1 MLLTAGYEVNEEL
14 FNNDSTIIYRGV
26 RSSDKKNVIIKTLNK
41 NFPSE
46 REISRVQ
53 REYELAKF
61 LLDIDGVRQVYQ
73 LIENNNALMLI
84 SEDIGGQTLKKAFI
98 EPQVSINDINIEQR
112 LIIAIKIVNAINQIH
127 QHGIIHKDISPDN
140 IVFNAK
146 TEQVKIIDFGISS
159 LYSIEHQSF
168 QNHNEL
174 EGKLEYMSPEQT
186 GRINRTLDYRSDLY
200 SLGVTL
206 YQLFTG
212 ELPFNDCHG
221 IELVHAHMAT
231 IPTSP
236 HEINSRLPLSLAK
249 IINRLLSKMADDRYQ
264 TAKGL
269 SHDLELCLQQL
280 KRKSAS
286 DFTLGELDISPNL
299 QLKQKLYGREKETAV
314 LINSFVRI
322 SQGASEIMLV
332 SGLSGVGKSALV
344 NEVHRPL
351 TEKKGVFISGKF
363 EQNQRGIPFY
373 AWRQA
378 FTSLAEYILKEND
391 VSLKHWR
398 ELILNAIGDNGQV
411 IIDAIPSFELII
423 GKQPKTAVLSGIQA
437 QNRFSYVVNQFVDAI
452 ALKEHPLVIFID
464 DWQWADIASLDLLR
478 SLVESKAKPH
488 LLLITAYRDNEI
500 SNSHPFW
507 LTLEDINQS
516 AIYSESIH
524 LENLTESAT
533 LTLISD
539 ALQQPDEVQELAE
552 LVYKKTQGNAF
563 FLVQFLEMLEKRS
576 YLRFDLQQGRWLWDL
591 EELNRLNITNN
602 VVDLMVDKIKR
613 LPELSQQALKFA
625 ACIGNNFQIV
635 ELANILDYSQ
645 EQTTELINLPTK
657 EGILRQ
663 SKNSYY
669 FIHDKV
675 QQAAY
680 SIFDEQTKKQVH
692 YKIAWVL
699 LNKLSSEEQS
709 EHLFA
714 LVRHLNIGSSLI
726 SKKEEKQT
734 LSSLNFQAGVR
745 AKQVT
750 AYDAALSHFS
760 YAIDALPADCWDDK
774 NHQYTISLYTEAAEV
789 AYFLNLFD
797 QMELWLDLILSK
809 TKSSIE
815 KVQVAAIRLQAY
827 TAQNRLSEAV
837 EASLQALQ
845 ILGIDIPKQPN
856 DFQVLFNLFKTKKV
870 LKGHCP
876 HELLSL
882 PRMNN
887 PQQLL
892 VMDILGLTVPAAY
905 WTSPNLVAM
914 IIFKMTQNSVEQGYA
929 PISGYAFSWWGI
941 TECAMLGNIDKGYE
955 YGDLGI
961 KLAETHNLYLQQP
974 VFFSGWMINNYKHP
988 LKESL
993 AILDRAYSLA
1003 LEKGDFEYASYA
1015 LNNSI
1020 QHRLHSGELLS
1031 TLRPSMEQTHQTLKT
1046 FKMASSQFWHDICW
1060 QLANNF
1066 AEMHIAPKL
1075 MSGKA
1080 YDETKHLEQHLKE
1093 NDAST
1098 LFFLYFSKL
1107 MQSYIFNDIPQ
1118 ALVNA
1123 KKIKPFLKAG
1133 MGTFQ
1138 HRLFYFYDSLTLLSE
1153 QKASFLGKWL
1163 HRKQVLSNQRKLKK
1177 WAEFSPQNHL
1187 HHWHL
1192 VQAEYMR
1199 VIDKPN
1205 QAMLHY
1211 NLAIKL
1217 ANDNGFIHEEA
1228 LAYELFTRF
1237 HLDNNQKRFA
1247 ANDLI
1252 QSHYLYTQW
1261 GAHGKAKQLQQQY
1274 AHNFPKILNYADDNG
1289 QSGTRVIDTYTQ
1301 TTNSSSSSTHHLSS
1315 QLDLETVIKSSQLIA
1330 GEIVF
1335 SDLINTLSN
1344 YIIENAGAQRFVLLK
1359 VEDGDTTIE
1368 FESRLDNK
1376 KITSES
1382 SSGNDLKQDAL
1393 TFPKSLIAYVKRTQ
1407 NNVTLDN
1414 ATEDED
1420 FCQDEYFTANQV
1432 KSVFCG
1438 PMLHQ
1443 GQLTGIIYLEN
1454 RLISGVFTPERIQLI
1469 QLLSSQAATSIENSK
1484 LYSNLE
1490 NKVLERTKQLEVV
1503 NEQLT
1508 LLATTDNLTKLSNR
1522 RQFNDQIKLEFA
1534 RAQRQQSPIS
1544 LLLCDIDNFKK
1555 FNDYYGHVDGDECL
1569 EKVGEVFNNLFTR
1582 ASDLSARYGGEEFAV
1597 ILPSIALEEAMIM
1610 ANRLCKKIQT
1620 LNIAHL
1626 HNEQNEVVTISVGCH
1641 SVIPNLADDID
1652 KQIEMLLRQTD
1663 KALYKAKAGGRNCA
1677 KSLPSLVE
1685 ATSS

>member
-1 MLLTAGYEVNEEL
+1 MLLTAGYEVSEEL
-14 FNNDSTIIYRGV
+14 FNNDTTIIYRGV
-26 RSSDKKNVIIKTLNK
+26 RSSDRKNVIIKTLNK

-73 LIENNNALMLI
+73 LLENNNSLMLI
-84 SEDIGGQTLKKAFI
+84 SEDIGGKTLKKAFLESQI
-98 EPQVSINDINIEQR
+98 SIDDINIEQR
-112 LIIAIKIVNAINQIH
+112 LIIAIKISNAISQIH

-146 TEQVKIIDFGISS
+146 TEQVKVIDFGISS
-159 LYSIEHQSF
+159 LYSVEHQSF

-186 GRINRTLDYRSDLY
+186 GRINRFLDYRSDLY
-200 SLGVTL
+200 SLGVTF

-212 ELPFNDCHG
+212 ELPFKDCNG
-221 IELVHAHMAT
+221 IELVHAHMAKA
-231 IPTSP
+231 PTSP

-249 IINRLLSKMADDRYQ
+249 IINRLLSKMADERYQ

-269 SHDLELCLQQL
+269 THDLELCLQQL
-280 KRKSAS
+280 KRKLSS
-286 DFTLGELDISPNL
+286 DFVLGELDISPRL
-299 QLKQKLYGREKETAV
+299 QLKQRLYGREEETAS
-314 LINSFVRI
+314 LINSFNRI

-332 SGLSGVGKSALV
+332 SGSSGVGKSALV
-344 NEVHRPL
+344 NEVHWPL
-351 TEKKGVFISGKF
+351 TKKQGVFITGKF
-363 EQNQRGIPFY
+363 EQNQRDIPFY

-378 FTSLAEYILKEND
+378 FSSLAEYILKEND
-391 VSLKHWR
+391 VSLNHWR
-398 ELILNAIGDNGQV
+398 ELILNAIGDNGQI

-423 GKQPKTAVLSGIQA
+423 GKQPKTTVLSGIQA
-437 QNRFSYVVNQFVDAI
+437 QNRFSHVVNQFVGAI
-452 ALKEHPLVIFID
+452 ALKEHPIVIFID

-478 SLVESKAKPH
+478 SLVESKTKQH
-488 LLLITAYRDNEI
+488 LLLIAAYRDNEI

-507 LTLEDINQS
+507 LTLEDIHQS

-524 LENLTESAT
+524 LENLTESAA

-539 ALQQPDEVQELAE
+539 ALQKPDAVQGLAE
-552 LVYKKTQGNAF
+552 LVYEKTQGNAF
-563 FLVQFLEMLEKRS
+563 FLVQFLEMLEKKS
-576 YLRFDLQQGRWLWDL
+576 YLHFDLQQGLWVWDL

-602 VVDLMVDKIKR
+602 VVDLMVDKIKQ

-625 ACIGNNFQIV
+625 ACIGNSFKVV

-645 EQTTELINLPTK
+645 EQTTELIDLPTK

-663 SKNSYY
+663 SQNSYY

-680 SIFDEQTKKQVH
+680 GIFDEQTKKQVH
-692 YKIAWVL
+692 YKIAWTL
-699 LNKLSSEEQS
+699 LNKLSKKEQS
-709 EHLFA
+709 EHLFD
-714 LVRHLNIGSSLI
+714 LVRHLNIGCSLI
-726 SKKEEKQT
+726 SKDEEKQT
-734 LSSLNFQAGVR
+734 LSLLNFQAGSR

-750 AYDAALSHFS
+750 AYDAALNHFN
-760 YAIDALPADCWDDK
+760 YAIDALPADCWGDE
-774 NHQYTISLYTEAAEV
+774 NFQYSISVYTEAAEV

-809 TKSSIE
+809 TQSPIE
-815 KVQVAAIRLQAY
+815 KARVSAIRLQAY

-837 EASLQALQ
+837 DASLQALQ
-845 ILGIDIPKQPN
+845 ILGIDIPKKPN
-856 DFQVLFNLFKTKKV
+856 DFQVLFNLLKTKKV
-870 LKGHCP
+870 LKGHSP

-882 PRMNN
+882 PKMNN

-892 VMDILGLTVPAAY
+892 LMEILGLTVPAAY
-905 WTSPNLVAM
+905 WTSANLVAM

-941 TECAMLGNIDKGYE
+941 TECAMLGNINKGHE
-955 YGDLGI
+955 YGELGI
-961 KLAETHNLYLQQP
+961 KLAETHNLDLQQP

-988 LKESL
+988 LKDSL
-993 AILDRAYSLA
+993 TILDKAYSLA

-1020 QHRLHSGELLS
+1020 QHRLHSGEFLS

-1066 AEMHIAPKL
+1066 AEMDVAPKL
-1075 MSGKA
+1075 LSGKA
-1080 YDETKHLEQHLKE
+1080 YDEAKHLEQHLKE

-1107 MQSYIFNDIPQ
+1107 MQSYLFNDVPQ
-1118 ALVNA
+1118 ASVNA

-1133 MGTFQ
+1133 IGTFQ

-1153 QKASFLGKWL
+1153 QKVSFLGRWFY
-1163 HRKQVLSNQRKLKK
+1163 RKKILSNQRKLKK
-1177 WAEFSPQNHL
+1177 WAEYSPQNHL

-1199 VIDKPN
+1199 VIDNPN

-1237 HLDNNQKRFA
+1237 HINNNQKRFA

-1274 AHNFPKILNYADDNG
+1274 AQDFPKILNYADDNS
-1289 QSGTRVIDTYTQ
+1289 QSETRIVDGYTQ
-1301 TTNSSSSSTHHLSS
+1301 TTNSSSSSAHNLSS

-1335 SDLINTLSN
+1335 SDLINTLSS

-1359 VEDGDTTIE
+1359 IDGGHSTIE
-1368 FESRLDNK
+1368 FESRLGNQ
-1376 KITSES
+1376 KIYSES
-1382 SSGNDLKQDAL
+1382 SNENELKRDLL
-1393 TFPKSLIAYVKRTQ
+1393 TFPTSLVAYVKRTQ
-1407 NNVTLDN
+1407 QSITLDN
-1414 ATEDED
+1414 AMEDED
-1420 FCQDEYFTANQV
+1420 FCQDKYFTSKQV

-1454 RLISGVFTPERIQLI
+1454 KLISGVFTPDRVELI

-1484 LYSNLE
+1484 LYSSLE
-1490 NKVLERTKQLEVV
+1490 NKVLERTKQLELA

-1522 RQFNDQIKLEFA
+1522 RHFNEQIKQEFA
-1534 RAQRQQSPIS
+1534 RARRQQTPVS

-1555 FNDYYGHVDGDECL
+1555 FNDYYGHIDGDECL
-1569 EKVGEVFNNLFTR
+1569 EKVGFVFNNLFSR

-1597 ILPSIALEEAMIM
+1597 ILSSIDSDAAMLM
-1610 ANRLCKKIQT
+1610 ANKLCKAIKA
-1620 LNIAHL
+1620 LNIAHQ
-1626 HNEQNEVVTISVGCH
+1626 HNDQSKVVTISVGCH
-1641 SVIPNLADDID
+1641 SVIPNLEDDID
-1652 KQIEMLLRQTD
+1652 KQIETLLRQAD
-1663 KALYKAKAGGRNCA
+1663 KALYQAKAGGRNCA
-1677 KSLPSLVE
+1677 ESLSIGCTVI
-1685 ATSS
+1685 